1 MKKDKMSTPQ
11 KIKRLRHLKR
21 RKDYNQIKM
30 ERVKAARVKIES
42 EIVKILSSI
51 PSTDRDLYR
60 DPLKKLV

>member
-21 RKDYNQIKM
+21 RKDYNSIKM

-60 DPLKKLV
+60 DPLKKLI

>member
-1 MKKDKMSTPQ
+1 MSTPQ

-21 RKDYNQIKM
+21 RKDYNSIKM

>member
-21 RKDYNQIKM
+21 RKDYNSIKM

>member
-21 RKDYNQIKM
+21 RKDYNPIKM
-30 ERVKAARVKIES
+30 ERVKAARAKIEI
-42 EIVKILSSI
+42 EIAKLLSSI
-51 PSTDRDLYR
+51 PSADRDLYR

>member
-21 RKDYNQIKM
+21 RRDYNSIKM

-60 DPLKKLV
+60 DPLKKLI

>member
-21 RKDYNQIKM
+21 RKDYNSIKM
-30 ERVKAARVKIES
+30 ERVKAARIKIDI
-42 EIVKILSSI
+42 EISRLLSSI
-51 PSTDRDLYR
+51 PPSDRDLYR

>member
-1 MKKDKMSTPQ
+1 MTTPQ

-21 RKDYNQIKM
+21 RKDYNSIKM

>member
-21 RKDYNQIKM
+21 RKDYNSIKM
-30 ERVKAARVKIES
+30 ERVRVARVKIES

-51 PSTDRDLYR
+51 PSSDRDLYR

>member
-21 RKDYNQIKM
+21 RRDYNKIKM
-30 ERVKAARVKIES
+30 ERVEAARVKINM
-42 EIVKILSSI
+42 EIAKILSSI
-51 PSTDRDLYR
+51 PSSDRDLYR